1 MSSVKFG
8 LRKLI
13 FDNKDIISIFFIV
26 IIIFLGYYKIFL
38 GANFL
43 CIEDGIVAFFYAH
56 GNAIGN
62 GWRPDYGFGISNFFG
77 EPGLVHAW
85 SIYTL
90 WEKIIGHDVFAY
102 NSSVLLLLIFAGISQ
117 YYFLKR
123 VVPKLGNITCFL
135 APLIVFGS
143 LQSTFS
149 TRNPI
154 ALSVATPLFLMLLY
168 DYFKNPKVLHL
179 FKCSFLLW
187 FVLFCGNIVY
197 FTTLNFVGILF
208 SIIYYIYHKDFLKRL
223 LFKGVL
229 IYSIGVLITVLLGFW
244 ICYAFFLE
252 KHLIGYTREHIYEKA
267 GIINIVQM
275 MHHLIN
281 LICIGWYPTQ
291 YTLLVKNEWL
301 PPGSNCISS
310 VIFPLVFLFFLF
322 RKSTSFWEFA
332 TKWLIIITYIY
343 EFLYRTFPPF
353 ENLITVSY
361 VNFIESFPASQS
373 LQIGLLGIFLSGVS
387 KQDFNIKIRWGAVIQ
402 KIIAI
407 ILFTIYFVLVIF
419 SILAMLVP
427 ELLPVLV
434 SFFVKSISS
443 KELITHC
450 MVFNVKRLQET
461 MHWYSLIFYMSS
473 GFLIFLFIKKGFGAS
488 VLSKYNKIIA
498 GVLIL
503 NAIMF
508 SWTVQPLNGREI
520 IWRSESLPDFQFTD
534 RFYPFYQKTPDS
546 EKNLEFFKKNWEEV
560 EGGGHFEYIP
570 SFFEQPT
577 MTISHNKSYSQKNV
591 AEFTYSIFNGDG
603 IKRIN
608 DLREL
613 RGGPLIYSELL
624 NMGAVSYYYTNRALP
639 VVPNYL
645 SLVFKVK
652 QLYIYKNLDAWPYY
666 YLAEKIETL
675 KENQCPENPVQGTAY
690 VYEKDCNFMPVGVGH
705 SRISLKKFSYG
716 SLVFDY
722 YGDKENILVIA
733 DAWHP
738 FWKAKADGGNH
749 TDTQANTRNWALIPT
764 VDNTGEEPLEVIKA
778 NGIFKGVKL
787 PPGQYMVNLYFDT
800 APFHLGIYV
809 SIGVWILFFFGFFM
823 AKKYKWGI
831 PLIQSQKK

>member
-1 MSSVKFG
+1 MSSVKCG

-13 FDNKDIISIFFIV
+13 FDNKDLISIFFIV
-26 IIIFLGYYKIFL
+26 IIIFFGYYKLFL

-62 GWRPDYGFGISNFFG
+62 GWRPDHGFGISTFFG

-90 WEKIIGHDVFAY
+90 WEKMVGHDVFAY

-123 VVPKLGNITCFL
+123 VAPKLGNITCFL

-143 LQSTFS
+143 LQSIFS
-149 TRNPI
+149 TRNTI
-154 ALSVATPLFLMLLY
+154 ALSVVTPLFLMLLY
-168 DYFKNPKVLHL
+168 DYFKKPKVLHL
-179 FKCSFLLW
+179 FQCSFLLW
-187 FVLFCGNIVY
+187 FVLFCGNVVY
-197 FTTLNFVGILF
+197 FTTLNFLGILF
-208 SIIYYIYHKDFLKRL
+208 SVIYYIYYKDSLRRVLLKSVFLHSL
-223 LFKGVL
+223 GALV
-229 IYSIGVLITVLLGFW
+229 TVLLGFW

-252 KHLIGYTREHIYEKA
+252 KHLIGYTRDHIYEKA
-267 GIINIVQM
+267 GIVNVVQM
-275 MHHLIN
+275 FHHVIN
-281 LICIGWYPTQ
+281 FICMGWYPSQ
-291 YTLLVKNEWL
+291 QTLLVRSELL
-301 PPGSNCISS
+301 PPESHFSS
-310 VIFPLVFLFFLF
+310 YIIFPLVFLFFLF

-361 VNFIESFPASQS
+361 ANFIESFPASQS
-373 LQIGLLGIFLSGVS
+373 LQIGLLGIFLSEVS
-387 KQDFNIKIRWGAVIQ
+387 KQDFKIRIRWGALIQ
-402 KIIAI
+402 KIIVI

-427 ELLPVLV
+427 ELLPALV
-434 SFFVKSISS
+434 SFFMKGIGSE
-443 KELITHC
+443 ELVTHC

-461 MHWYSLIFYMSS
+461 MHWHSLTFYISS
-473 GFLIFLFIKKGFGAS
+473 GFLIFLFIKRGFGAS

-508 SWTVQPLNGREI
+508 SWTVQPLNEREM
-520 IWRSESLPDFQFTD
+520 IWQNKSLPDFQPTD
-534 RFYPFYQKTPDS
+534 RFYAFFEKTPDS

-570 SFFEQPT
+570 TFFEQPT

-603 IKRIN
+603 IKRID
-608 DLREL
+608 DLRDL
-613 RGGPLIYSELL
+613 RGGPLISSELL
-624 NMGAVSYYYTNRALP
+624 NIGAVSHYYTNRALP
-639 VVPNYL
+639 ITPDYL
-645 SLVFKVK
+645 SLVFKDK
-652 QLYIYKNLDAWPYY
+652 QLYVYKNLSAWPYY

-675 KENQCPENPVQGTAY
+675 KENQWPENPVRGTAY
-690 VYEKDCNFMPVGVGH
+690 VYEKDYNFMPVGVGH

-749 TDTQANTRNWALIPT
+749 TDIKANTRNWALIPT
-764 VDNTGEEPLEVIKA
+764 FDNTEKESLEVIKA

-787 PPGQYMVNLYFDT
+787 PSGQYMVNLYFDT
-800 APFHLGIYV
+800 TPFHLGIYV
-809 SIGVWILFFFGFFM
+809 SIGVWILFFSGFFI
-823 AKKYKWGI
+823 AKKYKWDI
-831 PLIQSQKK
+831 PFIQRQTN